1 MIIWG
6 YRGWGW
12 CGIVMVVCKWYICT
26 GKNGDQEQGRIS
38 EGVGKSDT
46 MLIYVFTVMVDYE
59 VNWNEFLLCY

>member
-6 YRGWGW
+6 YSGWGW
-12 CGIVMVVCKWYICT
+12 CGIVMVVCKRYICT

-38 EGVGKSDT
+38 EGVVKSDT

>member
-6 YRGWGW
+6 YSGWGW
-12 CGIVMVVCKWYICT
+12 CGIVMVVCKRYICT

-46 MLIYVFTVMVDYE
+46 MLIYVSAVMGR
-59 VNWNEFLLCY
+59 L